1 MSKRLGLWDPEGIAN
16 FYLVQG
22 RYAEARSIL
31 RHSVPQMKPPPW
43 GGFCGTPYFEYAV
56 EQTNYKKCVDR
67 TSDMTEEQLDQI
79 EKQIRARYTAE
90 PDR

>member
-1 MSKRLGLWDPEGIAN
+1 
-16 FYLVQG
+16 
-22 RYAEARSIL
+22 
-31 RHSVPQMKPPPW
+31 MKPPPW